1 MRKLLILALL
11 MVVVVE
17 STSKG
22 GNNKGNKKGDATSK
36 EANTE
41 KNAKNKEMSV
51 KERMNK
57 WFEGKD
63 HWAKNHLELCFKK
76 TPLPEGELQH
86 LKHFDDYGFMK
97 NYVKTYTKRKAIST
111 SIARTSMKG
120 VSKVFRRVQ
129 ALVPMLNFSTR
140 RWIKI
145 NLYTFIKV
153 LRYKKGGHHGPHY
166 DYITYSS
173 PDQYS
178 ERTREF
184 GNRFVTFALTL
195 KSPTLGGATTFVLLN
210 HTVTTEPGDAILFTN
225 IKKDMAP
232 SPGSVHAECPVE
244 EGEKITAT
252 LWLRPKGQE
261 LFSSIPQD
269 EGMSDYDIEKL
280 IAPNMDFYGKSPYYD
295 LYAYQQMMMED
306 LTQLQMERQAHREV

>member
-1 MRKLLILALL
+1 MGGQRAPTGPKFNGLFAIAHYMCYMYYRNYEPVYIDPVALHPIIIVYRRLIPQKLLDGFLL
-11 MVVVVE
+11 DV
-17 STSKG
+17 KQQQ
-22 GNNKGNKKGDATSK
+22 KINKK
-36 EANTE
+36 
-41 KNAKNKEMSV
+41 
-51 KERMNK
+51 
-57 WFEGKD
+57 
-63 HWAKNHLELCFKK
+63 
-76 TPLPEGELQH
+76 
-86 LKHFDDYGFMK
+86 KHIDDYGFMK

-111 SIARTSMKG
+111 TIPHRSMKG

-129 ALVPMLNFSTR
+129 TLIPMLNFSISEP
-140 RWIKI
+140 WE
-145 NLYTFIKV
+145 V
-153 LRYKKGGHHGPHY
+153 LHYKKGGHHGPHY

-195 KSPTLGGATTFVLLN
+195 KSPTLGGATTFLLLN

-252 LWLRPKGQE
+252 LWLRTKGQE
-261 LFSSIPQD
+261 LFNSIPQD

-280 IAPNMDFYGKSPYYD
+280 ISPNMDFYGKSPYYD
-295 LYAYQQMMMED
+295 LYAYQQMMMEEFA
-306 LTQLQMERQAHREV
+306 QLQMQRQAGGE